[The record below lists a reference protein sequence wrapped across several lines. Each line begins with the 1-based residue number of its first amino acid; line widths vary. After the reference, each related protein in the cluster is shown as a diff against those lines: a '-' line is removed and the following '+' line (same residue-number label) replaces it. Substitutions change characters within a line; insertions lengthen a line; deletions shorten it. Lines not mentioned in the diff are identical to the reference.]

1 MRKNMKTETKKV
13 DEQKH
18 TAAAEKQI
26 VPARKSR
33 ADVIKQV
40 KADASA
46 DAQEY
51 LDEVVVPDGGE

>member
-1 MRKNMKTETKKV
+1 MKTETKKV